1 MQFRLP
7 ARLRFT
13 DGGNDHFR
21 LRMLQVFPA
30 QAGVI
35 PLSVPNLNGNLC
47 IPRASGG
54 DPDQDDNN
62 AELSRYS
69 PICGDD
75 LNLEKVG
82 RLSNFVV
89 LAYGE

>member
-1 MQFRLP
+1 MIWEKIWKE
-7 ARLRFT
+7 
-13 DGGNDHFR
+13 
-21 LRMLQVFPA
+21 VFPA

-35 PLSVPNLNGNLC
+35 PGSGSGTGSGSS

-75 LNLEKVG
+75 LNLGKVG